1 MDEGLV
7 EATVTVEDIDDGV
20 VHVVL
25 KFEDEVEVAKAD
37 GSHREAQAMGG
48 LDFLGVRVFTVPVEE
63 RRMGTEEECGVGGGG
78 GVGEK
83 VERGKRE
90 EERRRKRKLS
100 K

>member
-1 MDEGLV
+1 MV

-63 RRMGTEEECGVGGGG
+63 RRMGTEEECGVGGAA
-78 GVGEK
+78 
-83 VERGKRE
+83 RE
-90 EERRRKRKLS
+90 GNTGTLEWLVVRVPCLNEATF
-100 K
+100 